1 MSVGSSEQYKI
12 MTTNKKIKVL
22 TKTEIYN
29 KLDENSK
36 RTMYLLDQI
45 RCNHKNGCIPRVL
58 LDEFTNHFDNH
69 ILPMYCPGGI
79 YHFPKKH
86 KGLRLDNIEY
96 LEGKG
101 QNVN

>member
-1 MSVGSSEQYKI
+1 MVVGSSEQYKI
-12 MTTNKKIKVL
+12 MTTKNKINVL

-36 RTMYLLDQI
+36 RTMDLLNQI
-45 RCNHKNGCIPRVL
+45 RSNHKNGCIPRVL

-69 ILPMYCPGGI
+69 IRPMYRPGGI
-79 YHFPKKH
+79 YHVPTKH
-86 KGLRLDNIEY
+86 KGLRLDNVEY
-96 LEGKG
+96 FEEKG

>member
-1 MSVGSSEQYKI
+1 MSVGSLEQYKI

-29 KLDENSK
+29 KLDENTK
-36 RTMYLLDQI
+36 RLMNLSDQI
-45 RCNHKNGCIPRVL
+45 RYHCENGGVPVVL
-58 LDEFTNHFDNH
+58 LDEFKDHCQNH
-69 ILPMYCPGGI
+69 ILPMYRPGGI
-79 YHFPKKH
+79 YHVPTKH